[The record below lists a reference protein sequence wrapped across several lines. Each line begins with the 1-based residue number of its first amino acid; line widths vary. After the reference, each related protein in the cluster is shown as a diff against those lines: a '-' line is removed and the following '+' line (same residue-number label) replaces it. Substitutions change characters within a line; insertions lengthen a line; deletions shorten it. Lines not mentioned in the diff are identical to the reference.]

1 MGTEIVI
8 VNENTIRDKIYEI
21 RGEKVMMDFDLAEI
35 YGYTTKSFNQQVK
48 RNADKFDD
56 DFVFQLTKKETEEL
70 SRSQNVTSIQVVGVK
85 GGRSYLPYA
94 FTESGI
100 YMLMTV
106 LKGDLAVKQSKAL
119 IRTFRAMK
127 DYIVENRPLI
137 GQHNYLRLSM
147 QVSDT
152 QQTVHAIQSQLVEH
166 EAKFNEVFVQLN
178 DTVKRSEIA
187 PYLLDFSKPEEQ
199 REYLF
204 LNGQPAKADETY
216 IDIYSKAKH
225 TVYIVDNYIDI
236 KTLRLL
242 QNVKPGVSVAVF
254 SDNNGNY
261 LHARDYTDFH
271 TEFPGIQV
279 SFQTSGG
286 IMHDRFIVID
296 FNKADEKMFH
306 CGASSKD
313 AGVSRITVISELT
326 DAGVKDAFRSVVN
339 KLLSNPVLNLR

>member
-1 MGTEIVI
+1 MGTEIII
-8 VNENTIRDKIYEI
+8 VNENTIRDKIYLI
-21 RGEKVMMDFDLAEI
+21 RGEKVMLDFDLAEI
-35 YGYTTKSFNQQVK
+35 YGYTTKAFNQQVK

-85 GGRSYLPYA
+85 GGRSYRPYA

-106 LKGDLAVKQSKAL
+106 LKGELATQQSKAL

-127 DYIVENRPLI
+127 DFIVENRPLLDR
-137 GQHNYLRLSM
+137 HDYLRLSM
-147 QVSDT
+147 QISDT
-152 QQTVHAIQSQLVEH
+152 QQTVHEIQSQLVEH
-166 EAKFNEVFVQLN
+166 EEKFNQVFEQLN
-178 DTVKRSEIA
+178 DTVKSSEIS
-187 PYLLDFSKPEEQ
+187 PFMLDFSKPAEQ

-216 IDIYSKAKH
+216 IDIYSRAKH
-225 TVYIVDNYIDI
+225 TLYIVDNYINI

-242 QNVKPGVSVAVF
+242 QEVQTGVAVTIF
-254 SDNNGNY
+254 SDNHRNY
-261 LHARDYTDFH
+261 LRRKEFADFQ
-271 TEFPGIQV
+271 TEFPSINV
-279 SFQTSGG
+279 SFRESGG

-296 FNKADEKMFH
+296 YKTPDEKIFH

-313 AGVSRITVISELT
+313 AGVSRITVITEML
-326 DAGVKDAFRSVVN
+326 DADVRLAFHEVID
-339 KLLSNPVLNLR
+339 KLLLNPPLVLQ